1 MNMASNQKLPNIR
14 GNNIRFAKNSYKI
27 QDSVLWE
34 KILSLTSCK
43 PKNAY
48 IEEITSLFN
57 APTSDIK
64 LSTPE

>member
-27 QDSVLWE
+27 QDSVLRE
-34 KILSLTSCK
+34 KIFSLTLCK
-43 PKNAY
+43 PKNEY

-57 APTSDIK
+57 ARTSNS
-64 LSTPE
+64 LLLQP